1 MLSLLRNLEF
11 RRVLG
16 PVAAGTSTQT
26 TDAVNTSGVQTVLFV
41 VGLGTLTATNVTTM
55 TLRGS
60 DDDVTYADMQDESN
74 TDQAVTIYD
83 TENNKLVLV
92 EVVKPKQKYVKLQ
105 IARATANAVI
115 DLVIAI
121 LGVWHRTLPVTQDTT
136 HVSHYGNLSAI
147 SPDLE

>member
-1 MLSLLRNLEF
+1 MLSLLKNLEF
-11 RRVLG
+11 RRVLA
-16 PVAAGTSTQT
+16 PVVAGTSTQT
-26 TDAVNTSGVQTVLFV
+26 TSAVNTSGVQTVLFI

-60 DDDVTYADMQDESN
+60 DDDITYADMEDEDGV
-74 TDQAVTIYD
+74 DQEVTIYD
-83 TENNKLVLV
+83 SEDNKLVLV
-92 EVVKPKQKYVKLQ
+92 EVVKPRQKYVKLQ

-121 LGVWHRTLPVTQDTT
+121 LGVWHRTLPVVQDND

-147 SPDLE
+147 SPELE